1 MLELEPE
8 HVDELSCFY
17 QQKRDLLSEALAQSR
32 FKILPSEGTYFLLLD
47 YSNVSDLD
55 DVEFCQWLVE
65 QAGVAAVPLS
75 VFYNSTSSDKVI
87 RLCFAKNDDTLKR
100 AAEILC
106 QL

>member
-1 MLELEPE
+1 M
-8 HVDELSCFY
+8 
-17 QQKRDLLSEALAQSR
+17 LSEALAQSR

-47 YSNVSDLD
+47 YSDVSDLD

-75 VFYNSTSSDKVI
+75 VFYNSASSDKVI
-87 RLCFAKNDDTLKR
+87 RLCFAKNDDTLKC